1 VPLSV
6 KGKVIGVI
14 QAINKR
20 GGRPFTE
27 DELTLLTSFASQAAI
42 AIENA
47 RLFTQTDQELA
58 ERVAELSTLQ
68 EIDRQLNATLDFE
81 RVMNLGLE
89 WALRTTSA
97 TAGGI
102 SAMTAERDGLQ
113 VVAMKGYAELA
124 VYQEKPWPLDRG
136 IVGRVARTG
145 EAALVIDVTQDP
157 DYVEAAEGMCS
168 QLSVPIIREGEVI
181 GVISLEGRDA
191 ATFGEQDLAF
201 MQRLADHIA
210 IAMTNA
216 RLYADVKAA
225 NEAKSEFV
233 SIVSH
238 ELKIPMT
245 SIKGYAKLLQ
255 MGTGDITEQQRSFLS
270 IISSNVDHMDVLV
283 QDLLDIS
290 RIETGRMKLELQP
303 VRLAAIVDEVVRLMH
318 HEFETR
324 QQTLSVNVPTDLPPV
339 RADRARLAQVLT
351 NLLGN
356 AYKYTPEGGAIS
368 VRAEIQAE
376 TVLCSVGD
384 TGIGISSQD
393 QEKLFEKF
401 FRADN
406 EFVRSLKGTG
416 LGLSIARSIVELQ
429 GGQIW
434 VESEL
439 GRGSVFNFTVPIATV

>member
-14 QAINKR
+14 EAINKR

-27 DELTLLTSFASQAAI
+27 GELTLLTSFASQAAI

-97 TAGGI
+97 AAGSI

-136 IVGRVARTG
+136 IAGRVARTG
-145 EAALVIDVTQDP
+145 EAALVIDVAQDP
-157 DYVEAAEGMCS
+157 DYVEAAEGMRS
-168 QLSVPIIREGEVI
+168 QLSVPITREGEVI

-191 ATFGEQDLAF
+191 ATFGERDLAF

-270 IISSNVDHMDVLV
+270 IISSNVDRMDTLV

-303 VRLAAIVDEVVRLMH
+303 VRLAAVVDEVVRLLR

-324 QQTLSVNVPTDLPPV
+324 QQTLSVNVPIDLPPV
-339 RADRARLAQVLT
+339 RADRVRLAQVLT

-356 AYKYTPEGGAIS
+356 AYKYTSEGGAIS

-401 FRADN
+401 FRSDN
-406 EFVRSLKGTG
+406 EFVRSVKGTG

-439 GRGSVFNFTVPIATV
+439 GQGSVFNFTVPIATV